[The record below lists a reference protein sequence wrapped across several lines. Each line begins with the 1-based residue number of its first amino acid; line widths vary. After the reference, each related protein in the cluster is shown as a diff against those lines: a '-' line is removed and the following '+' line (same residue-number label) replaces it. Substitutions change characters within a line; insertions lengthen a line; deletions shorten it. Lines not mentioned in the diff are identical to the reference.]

1 MGSPGEGS
9 VPAGPAHEELRKVP
23 ETAEGHVPPPE
34 AEGPRRGNS
43 RGNADEDKPGEG
55 SGEGPP
61 GRS

>member
-1 MGSPGEGS
+1 MGRPGEGS
-9 VPAGPAHEELRKVP
+9 VPAGPAHEELREVP

-34 AEGPRRGNS
+34 AEDPRRGN
-43 RGNADEDKPGEG
+43 RGEDKHGED